1 MLVQVGADVTVKEL
15 NASEFPCGAMTLT
28 LRAARGASDA
38 IVIVTGRLVSVPPV
52 PMVAVTPDPLKTTA
66 VAPVKPVPL
75 TVAPRV
81 LFTTPESGLFRVI
94 MVRACV
100 TVKLLNGADVPL
112 GVVTVT
118 VLAPSPAPAAIV
130 TVMGRLVAVPPVSMV
145 AVTPLPLNVTAVAP
159 PRPVPLMVAGWLVP
173 AAPEDG
179 VIPVTTGPPEFTV
192 KPLNA
197 GDVPIGVVTVKVRVS
212 VDAPAA
218 IVTVMGRL
226 VAVPPVS
233 MVAVTPLPL
242 NVTAV
247 APPRPVPLMV
257 AGSLVPGAP
266 EDGLI
271 PVITG
276 TDGTGTPLNS
286 SDVPIGVVTVKVRV
300 SVDAPAVHATWMVRL
315 GALPPN

>member
-38 IVIVTGRLVSVPPV
+38 IVIVTGRLVSVRPV

-66 VAPVKPVPL
+66 VAP
-75 TVAPRV
+75 
-81 LFTTPESGLFRVI
+81 
-94 MVRACV
+94 
-100 TVKLLNGADVPL
+100 
-112 GVVTVT
+112 
-118 VLAPSPAPAAIV
+118 
-130 TVMGRLVAVPPVSMV
+130 
-145 AVTPLPLNVTAVAP
+145 
-159 PRPVPLMVAGWLVP
+159 
-173 AAPEDG
+173 
-179 VIPVTTGPPEFTV
+179 V

-257 AGSLVPGAP
+257 AGWLVPAAP

-271 PVITG
+271 PVIIG
-276 TDGTGTPLNS
+276 TDVTVKPLNAG
-286 SDVPIGVVTVKVRV
+286 DVPIGVVTVKVRV
-300 SVDAPAVHATWMVRL
+300 SVDAPAAIVTVMGRLVAVPPVPMVAVTPLPLNVTAVAPLRL
-315 GALPPN
+315 LPLMVAGTLVPGIPEDGLIPVIAGGVGEVTVKPVNGRDVPIPVVTVSVRVSRSAD